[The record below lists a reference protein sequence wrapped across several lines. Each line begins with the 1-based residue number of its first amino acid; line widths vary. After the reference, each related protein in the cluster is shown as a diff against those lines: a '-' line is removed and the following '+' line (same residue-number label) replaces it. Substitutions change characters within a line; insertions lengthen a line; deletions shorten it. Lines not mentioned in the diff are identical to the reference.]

1 MRYYLTPVR
10 IAIIKKS
17 TNNKCWT
24 ASEEKG
30 TLLCFGECK
39 LVQSL
44 WKTVWRFFNKLKR
57 ELPHD
62 PAIQLLHIYPKQT
75 KTLIWRDICIP
86 MLLATWKPRHGNNLS
101 AHQQMTGSGDVV
113 HIYDAILCSI
123 KNEILSFVAM
133 RMDLENIML
142 SEISQT
148 ERQILHDFTYMWNL
162 KKKHNSGGL
171 NE

>member
-10 IAIIKKS
+10 MAIIKKS

-30 TLLCFGECK
+30 TLLHCFWECK
-39 LVQSL
+39 SVQSL

-86 MLLATWKPRHGNNLS
+86 MLIAAWKPRHGNNLS
-101 AHQQMTGSGDVV
+101 AHQQMIGSGDVV
-113 HIYDAILCSI
+113 HIYGILFSI
-123 KNEILSFVAM
+123 KNEILPFVAM
-133 RMDLENIML
+133 WMDLENIML
-142 SEISQT
+142 SEISQK
-148 ERQILHDFTYMWNL
+148 ERDKYYMILHVKC
-162 KKKHNSGGL
+162 KK
-171 NE
+171 